1 MRHNKS
7 RCLLSL
13 CVVALCAGQPADVW
27 GASKQDELNAIERD
41 IRQQQQRSKEFADK
55 SQALQDE
62 VTALRAELIA
72 LSQSVQQ
79 REANVTR
86 LELALA
92 EVTREEKLARDALEK
107 RYGQS
112 VDTLMALQR
121 LALNPPEALIAS
133 PQDPSDMVR
142 SAILLRS
149 IIPHIQ
155 DQADSLRGDVTRY
168 TEKRENLERQK
179 ASLQRANVNLDDE
192 RRRLDVLIEEKKKL
206 SKRYI
211 ADSQNARK
219 KMATLTNK
227 AKNLRGL
234 IERLE
239 IERKEREEREAQ
251 QRVNVIPPKK
261 PDSPSESTEVPQ
273 TNADDNAD
281 NEIVLGMPPKGK
293 PIARSKGNLSRPA
306 VGPVVM
312 TFGQK
317 EKLGGKHKGIS
328 IKTRTAAQIV
338 ATYDGQI
345 AFAGPFR
352 GYKQLL
358 IIDHGDGYHTLL
370 TGMDR
375 IDVSVGQWLLSGEP
389 VGVMSSNSSSHDTL
403 YFELRKNG
411 APINPLPWLRQ
422 QNAKARG

>member
-13 CVVALCAGQPADVW
+13 CLVALCAGQPADVW
-27 GASKQDELNAIERD
+27 GASKQDELKTLESD
-41 IRQQQQRSKEFADK
+41 IRQQQQRSKEFANK

-86 LELALA
+86 LELALMD
-92 EVTREEKLARDALEK
+92 VTREEKLARDALEK

-149 IIPHIQ
+149 IVPHIQ
-155 DQADSLRGDVTRY
+155 EQAESLREDVTLY
-168 TEKRENLERQK
+168 AGKREKLESQK
-179 ASLQRANVNLDDE
+179 ASLERASVNLEDE
-192 RRRLDVLIEEKKKL
+192 RRRLDVLIKEKKTL

-211 ADSQNARK
+211 ADSKTARR
-219 KMATLTNK
+219 KMANLTQK

-234 IERLE
+234 IQRLE
-239 IERKEREEREAQ
+239 AERKEREAQ
-251 QRVNVIPPKK
+251 QRLNVIPPKK
-261 PDSPSESTEVPQ
+261 PETPSEKTDLRDTEPD
-273 TNADDNAD
+273 T
-281 NEIVLGMPPKGK
+281 EIVLGTPPKGK

-328 IKTRTAAQIV
+328 IKTRNAAQIV

-389 VGVMSSNSSSHDTL
+389 VGVMSSNRSGHATL

-411 APINPLPWLRQ
+411 APINPLPWLRR